1 MKSCILIER
10 KFNMKNVFKNILL
23 FHSNKSR
30 LKDKKNQDK
39 LIENDLWSS
48 EIINMQTQK
57 NCESPKIET
66 VSITHQFDKKYIK

>member
-1 MKSCILIER
+1 MYLRTSYCFILTS
-10 KFNMKNVFKNILL
+10 LD
-23 FHSNKSR
+23 
-30 LKDKKNQDK
+30 LKIKKNQDK